1 MKQTPQMQRIQDN
14 MQPGIITL
22 HGFMGTDSRNLI
34 DILIDDDAEIKRMG
48 LTHEQVAMRMEYL
61 RDEGIRGLG
70 EFISVDPHFEV
81 KVDSVRGKLP
91 CPFGH
96 PGLYPKTNITVQ
108 NSSKNRRI
116 AYTDLVIHLIGSHG
130 FYEGKGSPFSVEPKD
145 IVQIMEI
152 KD

>member
-34 DILIDDDAEIKRMG
+34 DILIDDDAVIKRMG

-108 NSSKNRRI
+108 NSSINRRI
-116 AYTDLVIHLIGSHG
+116 TYTDLVIHLIGSHG
-130 FYEGKGSPFSVEPKD
+130 FYEGKGSPFRVEPKD
-145 IVQIMEI
+145 IVQILEI